1 MLQSMGLQRVGHTL
15 VTEQKQCLII
25 LGIFSRILV
34 LNIILC
40 GGAGSIM
47 NLCIVFLPAICI
59 RVV

>member
-40 GGAGSIM
+40 GGAGSGLVTK
-47 NLCIVFLPAICI
+47 LCPTLLQPHGL
-59 RVV
+59 